1 MKLNTYGRV
10 INKNSK
16 TFIGSMNVTSI
27 YIMHTCDLCND
38 FYQKTMFNQNL
49 KSGKAMVWINE
60 SSTYIGVSST

>member
-49 KSGKAMVWINE
+49 KSGKAMV
-60 SSTYIGVSST
+60 